1 MSQSV
6 HGHEV
11 MEMML
16 AQGGQFTPASL
27 KQAMAERFGAE
38 ARFHTCSASEMDAE
52 ALIDF
57 LAARGKFIDSAEAS
71 RPAPTRSAT
80 TVNPAAS
87 ASWRSLNSSP
97 FAIFR
102 PFSFPYSGRS
112 PGVVWIL
119 FLPQSCCF

>member
-16 AQGGQFTPASL
+16 AQGGQFSRASL
-27 KQAMAERFGAE
+27 KHAMAERFGAD

-57 LAARGKFIDSAEAS
+57 LAARGKFIDSADGFQ
-71 RPAPTRSAT
+71 TRADKIC
-80 TVNPAAS
+80 NH
-87 ASWRSLNSSP
+87 
-97 FAIFR
+97 
-102 PFSFPYSGRS
+102 G
-112 PGVVWIL
+112 
-119 FLPQSCCF
+119 

>member
-16 AQGGQFTPASL
+16 EQDGQFTRASL
-27 KQAMAERFGAE
+27 KQAMAQRFGAD

-57 LAARGKFIDSAEAS
+57 LAARGKLIEAGEGFQ
-71 RPAPTRSAT
+71 TRADKIC
-80 TVNPAAS
+80 NH
-87 ASWRSLNSSP
+87 
-97 FAIFR
+97 
-102 PFSFPYSGRS
+102 G
-112 PGVVWIL
+112 
-119 FLPQSCCF
+119 

>member
-16 AQGGQFTPASL
+16 EQDGQFTRASL
-27 KQAMAERFGAE
+27 KQAMAQRFGAD

-57 LAARGKFIDSAEAS
+57 LAARGKFIEAGEGFQTRAEKIC
-71 RPAPTRSAT
+71 
-80 TVNPAAS
+80 NH
-87 ASWRSLNSSP
+87 
-97 FAIFR
+97 
-102 PFSFPYSGRS
+102 G
-112 PGVVWIL
+112 
-119 FLPQSCCF
+119 

>member
-16 AQGGQFTPASL
+16 EQDGQFTRASL
-27 KQAMAERFGAE
+27 KQAMAQRFGAE

-57 LAARGKFIDSAEAS
+57 LAARGKFIEAGEGFQ
-71 RPAPTRSAT
+71 TRADKIC
-80 TVNPAAS
+80 NH
-87 ASWRSLNSSP
+87 
-97 FAIFR
+97 
-102 PFSFPYSGRS
+102 G
-112 PGVVWIL
+112 
-119 FLPQSCCF
+119 

>member
-16 AQGGQFTPASL
+16 EQDGQFTRASL
-27 KQAMAERFGAE
+27 KQAMAQRFGAD

-57 LAARGKFIDSAEAS
+57 LATRGKFIEAGEGFQ
-71 RPAPTRSAT
+71 TRADKIC
-80 TVNPAAS
+80 NH
-87 ASWRSLNSSP
+87 
-97 FAIFR
+97 
-102 PFSFPYSGRS
+102 G
-112 PGVVWIL
+112 
-119 FLPQSCCF
+119 

>member
-16 AQGGQFTPASL
+16 EQDGQFTRASL
-27 KQAMAERFGAE
+27 KQAMAQRFGAD

-57 LAARGKFIDSAEAS
+57 LAARGKFIEAGEGFQ
-71 RPAPTRSAT
+71 TRADKLC
-80 TVNPAAS
+80 NH
-87 ASWRSLNSSP
+87 
-97 FAIFR
+97 
-102 PFSFPYSGRS
+102 G
-112 PGVVWIL
+112 
-119 FLPQSCCF
+119 